1 MGPRTRAPRAPGEE
15 AAEVAPDPQR
25 TVPTPFLAKTY
36 QLVDDPSIDDVISW
50 NEDGSAFVVWRP
62 AEFSLDVLP
71 NYFKHNNFSSFV
83 RQLNTYGF
91 RKTVPD
97 RWEFANECFR
107 RGEKRLLCEIQ
118 RRKLLPTP
126 GLAEVPAAAP
136 TNRIGSPS
144 SSGGDQVLFTNPSSG
159 RVRLPAAAEGGSGGA
174 SEIAEE
180 NERLRRENEQLSR
193 ELDQTKGLCNDI
205 LQLMSVYAPRRGN
218 GEAADEGGASTSHP
232 PETGRSSNG
241 DEEEEG
247 EDEVAAKEAE
257 PEPEGSSGR
266 GEGPRLFGV
275 SIGFKRN
282 RGKEES
288 ASDAVAEQ

>member
-118 RRKLLPTP
+118 RRKF
-126 GLAEVPAAAP
+126 
-136 TNRIGSPS
+136 
-144 SSGGDQVLFTNPSSG
+144 SGGDQVLFTNPSSG

-218 GEAADEGGASTSHP
+218 GEAADEGGAS
-232 PETGRSSNG
+232 
-241 DEEEEG
+241 
-247 EDEVAAKEAE
+247 
-257 PEPEGSSGR
+257 GR

-288 ASDAVAEQ
+288 ASDAVAEQDNLPVRIIICSVEHLYFHYLLQSIFLMFQYCLIFIFFSLFNQSNFFLLIQIKKQ

>member
-1 MGPRTRAPRAPGEE
+1 M
-15 AAEVAPDPQR
+15 
-25 TVPTPFLAKTY
+25 
-36 QLVDDPSIDDVISW
+36 
-50 NEDGSAFVVWRP
+50 
-62 AEFSLDVLP
+62 
-71 NYFKHNNFSSFV
+71 
-83 RQLNTYGF
+83 
-91 RKTVPD
+91 PD

-257 PEPEGSSGR
+257 AEPEGSSGR